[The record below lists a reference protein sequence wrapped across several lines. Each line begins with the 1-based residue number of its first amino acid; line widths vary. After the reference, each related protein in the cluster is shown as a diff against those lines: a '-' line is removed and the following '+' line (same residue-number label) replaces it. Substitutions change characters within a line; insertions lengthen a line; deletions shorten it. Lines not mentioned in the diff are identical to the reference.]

1 MLPRCLQDFQDYGA
15 AADPGTLQQPGQEAG
30 RGWLG
35 PAVEEGQAA
44 WEPGGEEGQTPGEP
58 GGEVLAAL
66 AVLPKMSLKT
76 N

>member
-1 MLPRCLQDFQDYGA
+1 MEQPSA
-15 AADPGTLQQPGQEAG
+15 AAAPESLQQPGQGAG

-35 PAVEEGQAA
+35 PAGEEGQAA
-44 WEPGGEEGQTPGEP
+44 GEP

-66 AVLPKMSLKT
+66 AVLPKMSLKI

>member
-15 AADPGTLQQPGQEAG
+15 AAAIGTLQQPGQGAG

-35 PAVEEGQAA
+35 PAGEEGQAA
-44 WEPGGEEGQTPGEP
+44 GEP

>member
-1 MLPRCLQDFQDYGA
+1 MLQLILGHFSSLARKQG
-15 AADPGTLQQPGQEAG
+15 G
-30 RGWLG
+30 GWLG

-58 GGEVLAAL
+58 GGEVLADL